1 MIGFE
6 DTTIRKIAHHK
17 VSSEEKTSI
26 ISDTL
31 FDCSTDE
38 EESVFKKLLLKPFTN
53 HANTF
58 EFHHEVDLSYN
69 VLFNLAK
76 NIRAEEDFI
85 RNSKDIAQH
94 LVSVST
100 HPNIKD
106 GDVFIAAFEDLK
118 LGNQYLDGLGIYKFE
133 EKESFLETSVESH
146 TLSRTFRKGI
156 GNKKPDKACLILFT
170 EEPFTLLVID
180 NNAKETDYWQND
192 FIQHKSRNDYINNT
206 HDFLSMTK
214 DYITSQIPNEFE
226 VSKTDQIDLLNRS
239 VDYFKS
245 HETFEK
251 QEFENEVFGD
261 QNVIESFQN
270 FDSAFR
276 QQHEVEISDNFE
288 ISGQAV
294 KKQARAFKSVL
305 KLDKN
310 FHIYIHG
317 DKNKIERGE
326 EADGRKFYKIY
337 YDNEQ

>member
-6 DTTIRKIAHHK
+6 DTTISKIAHHK
-17 VSSEEKTSI
+17 VSSEEKISI

-31 FDCSTDE
+31 FECSNDE
-38 EESVFKKLLLKPFTN
+38 EEDVLKKILLKPFTN
-53 HANTF
+53 HVNTF
-58 EFHHEVDLSYN
+58 EFSHEVDLSYN

-76 NIRAEEDFI
+76 NIHSDEDFI
-85 RNSKDIAQH
+85 SNSKDIAQH
-94 LVSVST
+94 LVSVSK

-106 GDVFIAAFEDLK
+106 GDVFITRFEDLK
-118 LGNQYLDGLGIYKFE
+118 IGNQYLDGLGIYKFE
-133 EKESFLETSVESH
+133 EKESFLETSVESN
-146 TLSRTFRKGI
+146 TLNRRFRKGI

-180 NNAKETDYWQND
+180 NNTKETDYWQND

-206 HDFLSMTK
+206 SDFLSMTK

-251 QEFENEVFGD
+251 QEFEEEVLGD
-261 QNVIESFQN
+261 KSLIESFQN

-276 QQHEVEISDNFE
+276 QEHEVEISDNFE
-288 ISGQAV
+288 ISEQAV

-317 DKNKIERGE
+317 DKSKIEQGE
-326 EADGRKFYKIY
+326 ETDGRKFYKIY
-337 YDNEQ
+337 YDNEK